1 MAQTTEAP
9 AIEARGI
16 VKVYPDGVV
25 ALKGVDLVVRR
36 GEIHALLGENGAGK
50 TTLMRILY
58 GEIQPT
64 KGEIRVFGQPV
75 RFKGPWDA
83 MRAGIGMVYQ
93 HFTLVAR
100 FTVMENLRLSQAGA
114 GLPSEPQAVRAKAE
128 ELMQKT
134 GLKVPLDAVVEDLP
148 VGVQQRVEILKALMR
163 DVRILI
169 LDEPTS
175 VLTPVE
181 TKYLFEVLKGLRERG
196 ITIIFITHKLREV
209 KAIADRV
216 TVMRRGRV
224 VATVDVASVTEADLA
239 RMMVGREVVLRIEKT
254 PAKPKGPVLVVK
266 DLWVKDD
273 RGLDAVK
280 GVNLEVRAGEIVG
293 IAGVQGNGQRE
304 LAEAIA
310 GVRKPFKGQVL
321 LAGKDVTGYPPHR
334 MYREGLAYIPDSR
347 KVGLILDF
355 NIVENVALT
364 NRHLIAEKGL
374 MRWGKATKLAADVV
388 KRFAVVAE
396 SLKSPIKYLSGGNQQ
411 KVMVGREVIR
421 EPKVII
427 ASEPTHG
434 LDVGATEYIRKLLIR
449 LRDEGAAVLLIST
462 DLDEILQLSDRVAVI
477 FDGRIVSV
485 KPTEEYTIE
494 ELGLLMGGAVPES
507 KESKEVAQA

>member
-1 MAQTTEAP
+1 MGERGEAP
-9 AIEARGI
+9 AIEARGV

-25 ALKGVDLVVRR
+25 ALKGVDLSVQG

-64 KGEIRVFGQPV
+64 RGEIRVFGEPA
-75 RFKGPWDA
+75 RFRGPWDA

-93 HFTLVAR
+93 HFTLVSR
-100 FTVMENLRLSQAGA
+100 FTVLENLRLSQAGA
-114 GLPSEPQAVRAKAE
+114 GLPSEVGAVRSRAE
-128 ELMQKT
+128 ELMERT

-181 TKYLFEVLKGLRERG
+181 TRYLFDVLRSLKEGG

-209 KAIADRV
+209 KAVADRV

-254 PAKPKGPVLVVK
+254 PPKPREPVLVVEG
-266 DLWVKDD
+266 LWVKDD

-280 GVNLEVRAGEIVG
+280 GVDLEVRAGEIVG
-293 IAGVQGNGQRE
+293 VAGVQGNGQRE

-310 GVRKPFKGQVL
+310 GVRKPLRGRVM

-334 MYREGLAYIPDSR
+334 IYEEGLAYIPDSR
-347 KVGLILDF
+347 AVGLIMDF

-364 NRHLIAEKGL
+364 NRHLIVEKGL
-374 MRWGKATKLAADVV
+374 VRWGKAAKLASDVV
-388 KRFAVVAE
+388 RGFSVVAE
-396 SLKSPIKYLSGGNQQ
+396 SLKSPIRYLSGGNQQ

-421 EPKVII
+421 GPKVIV

-434 LDVGATEYIRKLLIR
+434 LDVGATEYIRKLLIS

-494 ELGLLMGGAVPES
+494 ELGLLMGGALPE
-507 KESKEVAQA
+507 EGGAEGAVQA